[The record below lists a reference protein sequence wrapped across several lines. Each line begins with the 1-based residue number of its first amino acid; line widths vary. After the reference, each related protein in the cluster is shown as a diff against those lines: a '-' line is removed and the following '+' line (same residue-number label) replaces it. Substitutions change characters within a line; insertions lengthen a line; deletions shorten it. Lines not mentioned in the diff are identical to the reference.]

1 MNTTQM
7 TKDEICNR
15 IREVGIVP
23 AIRVTSREDAF
34 FAAETV
40 IGGGIPIV
48 EVTMTVPDATEVVTE
63 LRFRHPDAIIGA
75 GTVLDI
81 SAANRCLDAGAMF
94 VTSTGFDCAIV
105 EVARR
110 AEVAAIPGALT
121 PSEIMAAIRAG
132 ADMIKLFPCAQV
144 GGAAYLRALR
154 GPFPQVQ
161 FIASGGVHQ
170 QTATELIEAGA
181 AALGIGEDLIPHEAV
196 RSRRVDWIQEL
207 AHRFL
212 HMVQRARGGW
222 VAH

>member
-1 MNTTQM
+1 M
-7 TKDEICNR
+7 TKDEVCHR

-23 AIRVTSREDAF
+23 AIRVTSKEDAF

-48 EVTMTVPDATEVVTE
+48 EVTMTVPDATDVVTE
-63 LRFRHPDAIIGA
+63 LRDRHPDAIIGA

-110 AEVAAIPGALT
+110 AQVAAIPGALT

-144 GGAAYLRALR
+144 GGAAYLRALH
-154 GPFPQVQ
+154 GPFPQAP

-170 QTATELIEAGA
+170 QTAMEFIEAGA

-196 RSRRVDWIQEL
+196 RSRRADWIQEL

-212 HMVQRARGGW
+212 HMVQRARGGL
-222 VAH
+222 VTH

>member
-1 MNTTQM
+1 M
-7 TKDEICNR
+7 TRDEVCHR

-23 AIRVTSREDAF
+23 AIRVTSKEDAF
-34 FAAETV
+34 FAADTV

-48 EVTMTVPDATEVVTE
+48 EVTMTVPDALEVVTE
-63 LRFRHPDAIIGA
+63 LRARHPDAIIGA

-110 AEVAAIPGALT
+110 AQVAAIPGALT

-144 GGAAYLRALR
+144 GGAAYVRALH
-154 GPFPQVQ
+154 GPFPQVS

-170 QTATELIEAGA
+170 QTALDFIEAGA

-196 RSRRVDWIQEL
+196 RSRRADWIQEL

-212 HMVQRARGGW
+212 HMVQRARGGL

>member
-1 MNTTQM
+1 M
-7 TKDEICNR
+7 TKDEVCHR

-23 AIRVTSREDAF
+23 AIRVTSKEDAF

-40 IGGGIPIV
+40 IAGGIPIV

-63 LRFRHPDAIIGA
+63 LRARHPDAIVGA

-110 AEVAAIPGALT
+110 AQVAAIPGALT
-121 PSEIMAAIRAG
+121 PTEIMAAIRAG

-144 GGAAYLRALR
+144 GGAAYLRALH
-154 GPFPQVQ
+154 GPFPHVP

-170 QTATELIEAGA
+170 QTAMDFIEAGA

-196 RSRRVDWIQEL
+196 QSCRADWIQEL

-212 HMVQRARGGW
+212 NMVQRARGGL

>member
-1 MNTTQM
+1 
-7 TKDEICNR
+7 
-15 IREVGIVP
+15 
-23 AIRVTSREDAF
+23 
-34 FAAETV
+34 
-40 IGGGIPIV
+40 
-48 EVTMTVPDATEVVTE
+48 MTVPDAAEVVTE
-63 LRFRHPDAIIGA
+63 LRVRHPDAIVGA

-94 VTSTGFDCAIV
+94 VTSTGLDCAIV
-105 EVARR
+105 EVTRHAQ
-110 AEVAAIPGALT
+110 VAAIPGALT

-144 GGAAYLRALR
+144 GGAAYLRALH
-154 GPFPQVQ
+154 GPFPHVP

-170 QTATELIEAGA
+170 QTAMEFIEAGA

-196 RSRRVDWIQEL
+196 QSCRADWIHEL

-212 HMVQRARGGW
+212 NMVQRARGGI

>member
-1 MNTTQM
+1 M
-7 TKDEICNR
+7 TKDEVCHR

-23 AIRVTSREDAF
+23 AIRVTSKEDAF

-63 LRFRHPDAIIGA
+63 LRARHPDAIVGA

-110 AEVAAIPGALT
+110 AQVAAIPGALT
-121 PSEIMAAIRAG
+121 PTEIMAAIRAG

-144 GGAAYLRALR
+144 GGAAYLRALH
-154 GPFPQVQ
+154 GPFPHVP

-170 QTATELIEAGA
+170 QTAMDFIEAGA

-196 RSRRVDWIQEL
+196 QSCRADWIQEL

-212 HMVQRARGGW
+212 NMVQRARGGL

>member
-1 MNTTQM
+1 M
-7 TKDEICNR
+7 TKDEVCHR

-23 AIRVTSREDAF
+23 AIRVTSKEDAF

-48 EVTMTVPDATEVVTE
+48 EVTMTVPDATEVVTQ
-63 LRFRHPDAIIGA
+63 LRLRHPDAIIGA

-110 AEVAAIPGALT
+110 AQVAAIPGALT

-144 GGAAYLRALR
+144 GGAAYLRALH
-154 GPFPQVQ
+154 GPFPHVP

-170 QTATELIEAGA
+170 QTAMEFIEAGA

-196 RSRRVDWIQEL
+196 QSCRADWIQEL

-212 HMVQRARGGW
+212 NMVQRARGSL

>member
-1 MNTTQM
+1 MNRTQM
-7 TKDEICNR
+7 TKEEVCHR
-15 IREVGIVP
+15 IREIGIVP
-23 AIRVTSREDAF
+23 AIRVTSKEDAF

-63 LRFRHPDAIIGA
+63 LRNRHPDAIVGA

-110 AEVAAIPGALT
+110 AQVAAIPGALT

-144 GGAAYLRALR
+144 GGAAYLRALH
-154 GPFPQVQ
+154 GPFPRVP

-170 QTATELIEAGA
+170 QTAMEFIEAGA

-196 RSRRVDWIQEL
+196 QSCRADWIQEL

-212 HMVQRARGGW
+212 SMVQRARGGV